1 MFIRLLNAFLPPAN
15 EVRGKVMFLHLSPIL
30 FRAGGDADPPLDTDS
45 PDADPLPPKCRL
57 PGCRHHP
64 DADPLDADPPDAD
77 RLDADPSLDADTPR
91 MQTPPDI
98 VNKQAVCILLECI
111 LVCYFPSYL
120 IQVIS
125 FNEMWLVGVWCGG
138 VMPLKSDRGKKQV
151 SIGLKC

>member
-30 FRAGGDADPPLDTDS
+30 FTAGGMQTPLPLDADS
-45 PDADPLPPKCRL
+45 PDADPLPL
-57 PGCRHHP
+57 GCI
-64 DADPLDADPPDAD
+64 PLWRQTPSPLNADPPDAD
-77 RLDADPSLDADTPR
+77 PLDADPSLDADTPPGCR
-91 MQTPPDI
+91 PPDI

-125 FNEMWLVGVWCGG
+125 FNEMRLVGVWCGG